1 MRRKI
6 FQIDEEKCD
15 GCRLCVPS
23 CAEGAIQIID
33 GKARLVSEVYCDG
46 LGACLGECPQGAIS
60 IEEREAEAFDEG
72 AVREHLAKTRR
83 QEAGKAA
90 AALEKACPPHGGG
103 GCPGALARTLQLQ
116 KAAPNR
122 PCAEGQ
128 EERPSA
134 LRNWP
139 VQLALAPVKAP
150 FFQGA
155 KLLVAADCVPF
166 ALAGFHE
173 RFLEDRTLLI
183 GCPKLDDVRPYVE
196 KLAQIFAQN
205 EIRSVDVVFMEVPC
219 CYGLVQLVRMALQS
233 ADKSIP
239 ATFTKVSLQG
249 GVVETFSE

>member
-6 FQIDEEKCD
+6 VQIDEEKCD
-15 GCRLCVPS
+15 GCGLCVPS

-72 AVREHLAKTRR
+72 AVREHLAKAR
-83 QEAGKAA
+83 QEETGEAA
-90 AALEKACPPHGGG
+90 TALEKARPPHGGG

-116 KAAPNR
+116 KAAPSAPR
-122 PCAEGQ
+122 AEG
-128 EERPSA
+128 EEARPSA
-134 LRNWP
+134 LSNWP
-139 VQLALAPVKAP
+139 VQLSLAPVKAP

-155 KLLVAADCVPF
+155 KLLIAADCVPF

-173 RFLEDRTLLI
+173 RFLDGRTLLI
-183 GCPKLDDVRPYVE
+183 GCPKLDDVQPYVE

-205 EIRSVDVVFMEVPC
+205 EIQSVDVVFMEVPC

-233 ADKSIP
+233 AGKPIP
-239 ATFTKVSLQG
+239 ATFTKVGIQG
-249 GVVETFSE
+249 GVVETLSE